1 MQATVYSGSI
11 IGLDTHLVRVE
22 VDISPGLPAFHIVG
36 LPDAAVQES
45 RERVRSAVRQAGFV
59 FPVRRITVNLSPA
72 DLRKEGPS
80 FDLPIALGVLAASGQ
95 VPSDSLGSIVATGE
109 LALDGTARRV
119 RGVLSM
125 VCDLPLLRRETGCD
139 SLELMIPRDNG
150 AEAAAVP
157 GVPAGLVR
165 NLAEAAGSLVGRCSL
180 PRPGQEDSRR
190 AGPPGPAG
198 PVPGEVD
205 LADVIGQFTA
215 RRALELAAAG
225 DHHLLMVGPPGSGK
239 TMLAERLPTILP
251 ALTEPEALEVTKVYS
266 VAGLLGE
273 GGGLLRRRPF
283 RSPHHTA
290 SDVALVGG
298 GRVPRPGEISLAHRG
313 VLFLDEVTEFR
324 RSALEVLRQP
334 LVDRRV
340 QISRAHGSA
349 VFPADFSLVATMNPC
364 PCGYRG
370 DGERDCQCSPMQV
383 RRYLGKL
390 SGPLLDRIDL
400 HLEVPRLGLAQLRPA
415 SPSESSAA
423 VRERVAQA
431 RQLQAARLAG
441 SRTPT
446 NGRMT
451 VRETQQHCRLG
462 GGEQRMLEAASRAH
476 GLSARGYHGL
486 LRVARTLADLSA
498 SDAIREEHLAEA
510 LQFRALDLSAGD

>member
-11 IGLDTHLVRVE
+11 VGLDTHLVRVE

-45 RERVRSAVRQAGFV
+45 RERVRSAVRHAGFD

-95 VPSDSLGSIVATGE
+95 VPPDSLGSVVATGE

-125 VCDLPLLRRETGCD
+125 VCDLPLLRRETGCEG
-139 SLELMIPRDNG
+139 LELMIPRDNG
-150 AEAAAVP
+150 AEAAAVS

-165 NLAEAAGSLVGRCSL
+165 DLPEAAGSLVGRCSL
-180 PRPGQEDSRR
+180 SRPMRG
-190 AGPPGPAG
+190 AIGGAVAAAPA
-198 PVPGEVD
+198 PAEVD
-205 LADVIGQFTA
+205 LSDVVGQFTA
-215 RRALELAAAG
+215 RRALEVAAAG

-251 ALTEPEALEVTKVYS
+251 ELTEPEALEVTKIYS

-273 GGGLLRRRPF
+273 ASGLLRRRPF

-340 QISRAHGSA
+340 QISRAHGTA

-370 DGERDCQCSPMQV
+370 DGEKDCQCSSMQV
-383 RRYLGKL
+383 RRYLGRL

-400 HLEVPRLGLAQLRPA
+400 HLEVPRLGLAQLRPSSSA
-415 SPSESSAA
+415 ESSAT
-423 VRERVAQA
+423 VRERVARA
-431 RQLQAARLAG
+431 RQLQAARLTG

-451 VRETQQHCRLG
+451 VRETQEHCRLG
-462 GGEQRMLEAASRAH
+462 GAEQRMLDGASTAH

-498 SDAIREEHLAEA
+498 SAEIREEHLAEA
-510 LQFRALDLSAGD
+510 LQFRALDLSADQ